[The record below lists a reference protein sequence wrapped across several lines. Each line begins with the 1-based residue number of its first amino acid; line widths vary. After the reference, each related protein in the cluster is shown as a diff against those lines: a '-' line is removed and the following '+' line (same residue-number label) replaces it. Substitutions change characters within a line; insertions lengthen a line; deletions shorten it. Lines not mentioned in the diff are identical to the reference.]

1 MPEYKKQHSEITC
14 DFSTTRLKILRQ
26 KRLFTNDKLVNR
38 RYSIYFLSKK
48 LIGICVLAKMEKRF
62 SYEEIGAQ

>member
-14 DFSTTRLKILRQ
+14 DFSTNRLKILRQ

-38 RYSIYFLSKK
+38 QYGIYYLSKIK
-48 LIGICVLAKMEKRF
+48 MNMCV
-62 SYEEIGAQ
+62 G